1 MNIRL
6 DYSQYGLEQLIGA
19 IKTRAEKLGST
30 LHAEDA
36 LTRAKRAETESAA
49 RIQRQQLL
57 EQNGVAAALQE
68 RDRLIQ
74 SLHERVAEFT
84 KQVPRLGTQYGCDG
98 SYICT
103 LRTTA
108 ASINFYLIPGPPATK
123 ARIVLREWN
132 VSFSVPPA
140 RQGIFLK
147 NPEPLNEREL
157 YFDYQ
162 GSRGGWCWR
171 NEDGGT
177 FLTTPELADHILKL
191 MIDLHDRVEK
201 KRMSARDDPWAEED
215 DD

>member
-1 MNIRL
+1 
-6 DYSQYGLEQLIGA
+6 
-19 IKTRAEKLGST
+19 

-36 LTRAKRAETESAA
+36 LTRAKRADTESAA

-98 SYICT
+98 SHICT

-108 ASINFYLIPGPPATK
+108 ASINFTYIPVLLPP
-123 ARIVLREWN
+123 RLGLFC
-132 VSFSVPPA
+132 VSGMCCSVSRL

-147 NPEPLNEREL
+147 NLEPLNEREF

>member
-1 MNIRL
+1 MSRL
-6 DYSQYGLEQLIGA
+6 
-19 IKTRAEKLGST
+19 
-30 LHAEDA
+30 
-36 LTRAKRAETESAA
+36 
-49 RIQRQQLL
+49 
-57 EQNGVAAALQE
+57 
-68 RDRLIQ
+68 
-74 SLHERVAEFT
+74 
-84 KQVPRLGTQYGCDG
+84 
-98 SYICT
+98 
-103 LRTTA
+103 
-108 ASINFYLIPGPPATK
+108 
-123 ARIVLREWN
+123 
-132 VSFSVPPA
+132 

-147 NPEPLNEREL
+147 NLEPLNEREF

>member
-1 MNIRL
+1 MNAVFPPWLIR
-6 DYSQYGLEQLIGA
+6 EF
-19 IKTRAEKLGST
+19 
-30 LHAEDA
+30 
-36 LTRAKRAETESAA
+36 
-49 RIQRQQLL
+49 
-57 EQNGVAAALQE
+57 
-68 RDRLIQ
+68 RDR
-74 SLHERVAEFT
+74 S
-84 KQVPRLGTQYGCDG
+84 DG
-98 SYICT
+98 IPESGREDSILRGAGAFFGRSHICT

-108 ASINFYLIPGPPATK
+108 ASINFYLYPGPPATK

-132 VSFSVPPA
+132 VLFSVPPA

-147 NPEPLNEREL
+147 NPEPLNEREF